1 MLSTKGK
8 IEQLREEVKKH
19 DLAYAK
25 GKPTITDTA
34 YDKLYMELVDLE
46 ERYPEFYDE
55 NSPTQRIYDVV
66 VEGLVKVKHTKPMLS
81 QDKINDEKG
90 LDKFILKA
98 NDTIIVQ
105 QKLDGLTLVLT
116 YKNGVLVKA
125 VTRGNGYEGE
135 DVTHIALNTPSVPKK
150 IAFEGELEVR
160 AEGVIPKDVFERIN
174 MAIPNPED
182 RYKSA
187 RNLASGTV
195 RNLSGA
201 TAKERGLR
209 VITYD
214 VVVSEGTDF
223 KTDVEQLEFLEYMG
237 FDVVEYE
244 VFEHT
249 EKGIK
254 ELKDY
259 IFSYNKDIRPTL
271 NHDIDGLVLKF
282 NSLSLRENMGY
293 TSKYPRW
300 GCAYKFE
307 SLDATTKL
315 LDVSWSVG
323 KLGQITPNAVL
334 EPCEIDGVTISKAS
348 LANHEDIV
356 RRGLKIGDT
365 VLVIRANDVI
375 PKVVSPIVEDRTG
388 EEIDI
393 EMITHCPVCG
403 SSLEKDTS
411 QSGEEGVHLFCINA
425 ECPAQLEGKIQHY
438 VSRNALNIDGL
449 GDKTVEQLLE
459 KKLITSIVDI
469 YNLKDHQD
477 TLLTLDKFGKK
488 KVTKLLEG
496 IEATKNV
503 PLQNVLY
510 GLSIRYIG
518 EGGAKRLAK
527 HYSSMQEILDLAK
540 DKSKFYNDLLS
551 IEDIGESTAVSV
563 VNFFTNEANVNM
575 INELLKHGL
584 TMLSEK
590 VEVNT
595 ESNIAG
601 KTFVITGTLSRS
613 RKEIQA
619 QLESLGAK
627 VSGSVSKKTDYLL
640 MGEGEEGSSKHKK
653 ALELGTE
660 IINEEQLNNML

>member
-25 GKPTITDTA
+25 GNPTITDTA

-46 ERYPEFYDE
+46 ERYPEFYDK
-55 NSPTQRIYDVV
+55 NSPTQKIYDVV

-98 NDTIIVQ
+98 NDFIIVQ

-150 IAFEGELEVR
+150 IAFDGELEVR
-160 AEGVIPKDVFERIN
+160 AEGVIPKDVFEKIN
-174 MAIPNPED
+174 MAIPNAED

-209 VITYD
+209 VIAYD
-214 VVVSEGTDF
+214 VVVAEGTDF

-244 VFEHT
+244 VFDHT

-259 IFSYNKDIRPTL
+259 VFSYNKNVRPTL

-282 NSLSLRENMGY
+282 NNLSLRENMGY

-334 EPCEIDGVTISKAS
+334 EPCEIDGITISKAS

-375 PKVVSPIVEDRTG
+375 PKVVSPVVEERTG
-388 EEIDI
+388 KEKDI
-393 EMITHCPVCG
+393 EMITHCPVCN
-403 SSLEKDTS
+403 SVLEKDVS
-411 QSGEEGVHLFCINA
+411 QDGEEGVHLFCINA

-459 KKLITSIVDI
+459 KNLITSIVDI
-469 YNLKDHQD
+469 YNLKNNEEE
-477 TLLTLDKFGKK
+477 LLTLDKFGKR
-488 KVTKLLEG
+488 KVAKLLEG
-496 IEATKNV
+496 VESSKNA

-527 HYSSMQEILDLAK
+527 HYSSMKEILDLAK

-551 IEDIGESTAVSV
+551 IEDVGESTAVSV
-563 VNFFTNEANVNM
+563 VNFFTNEANVHM
-575 INELLKHGL
+575 INELLNHGV

-653 ALELGTE
+653 ALELGTT
-660 IINEEQLNNML
+660 IINEEKLNSML